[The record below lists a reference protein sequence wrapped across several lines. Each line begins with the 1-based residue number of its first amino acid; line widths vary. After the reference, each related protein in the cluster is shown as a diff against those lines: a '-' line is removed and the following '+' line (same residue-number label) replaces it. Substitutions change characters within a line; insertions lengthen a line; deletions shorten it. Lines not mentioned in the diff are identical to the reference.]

1 MDAERVRAFSVDEGD
16 GWEIKRRNME
26 TKEERMAKL
35 DAIQEKLKRVD
46 EMLLGLNG
54 IDEDAGDAVERYTEG
69 LAMAMALQD
78 DADYKDWRFHWKRRN
93 REGNVIIAQLSF

>member
-1 MDAERVRAFSVDEGD
+1 
-16 GWEIKRRNME
+16 ME

-78 DADYKDWRFHWKRRN
+78 EAKEELEDYIGLRR
-93 REGNVIIAQLSF
+93 

>member
-16 GWEIKRRNME
+16 SWEIKRRNME

-46 EMLLGLNG
+46 EMLLELNG

-78 DADYKDWRFHWKRRN
+78 EAKEELEDYIGLRR
-93 REGNVIIAQLSF
+93 

>member
-26 TKEERMAKL
+26 TKEERMARL
-35 DAIQEKLKRVD
+35 EAIQEKLKKVD

-54 IDEDAGDAVERYTEG
+54 IDEDADDAVERYAEG

-78 DADYKDWRFHWKRRN
+78 EAKEELERFIGLK
-93 REGNVIIAQLSF
+93 

>member
-54 IDEDAGDAVERYTEG
+54 INEDADDAVERYTEG

-78 DADYKDWRFHWKRRN
+78 EAKEELEDYIGLRR
-93 REGNVIIAQLSF
+93 

>member
-1 MDAERVRAFSVDEGD
+1 
-16 GWEIKRRNME
+16 
-26 TKEERMAKL
+26 MAKL

-54 IDEDAGDAVERYTEG
+54 IDEDAGDAVDRYAEG

-78 DADYKDWRFHWKRRN
+78 EAKEELEHYIGLRR
-93 REGNVIIAQLSF
+93 

>member
-1 MDAERVRAFSVDEGD
+1 
-16 GWEIKRRNME
+16 
-26 TKEERMAKL
+26 MAKL

-78 DADYKDWRFHWKRRN
+78 EAKEELEDYIGLRR
-93 REGNVIIAQLSF
+93 

>member
-46 EMLLGLNG
+46 EMLLELNG

-78 DADYKDWRFHWKRRN
+78 EAKEELERFIGLK
-93 REGNVIIAQLSF
+93 

>member
-1 MDAERVRAFSVDEGD
+1 
-16 GWEIKRRNME
+16 ME

-54 IDEDAGDAVERYTEG
+54 INEDADDAVERYTEG

-78 DADYKDWRFHWKRRN
+78 EAKEELEDYIGLRR
-93 REGNVIIAQLSF
+93 

>member
-1 MDAERVRAFSVDEGD
+1 
-16 GWEIKRRNME
+16 ME

-78 DADYKDWRFHWKRRN
+78 EAKEELEDYIGLRW
-93 REGNVIIAQLSF
+93 

>member
-1 MDAERVRAFSVDEGD
+1 
-16 GWEIKRRNME
+16 ME

-54 IDEDAGDAVERYTEG
+54 IDEDADDAVERYTKG
-69 LAMAMALQD
+69 LAIAMTLQEE
-78 DADYKDWRFHWKRRN
+78 AKEELERFIGLK
-93 REGNVIIAQLSF
+93 

>member
-1 MDAERVRAFSVDEGD
+1 
-16 GWEIKRRNME
+16 ME

-54 IDEDAGDAVERYTEG
+54 IDEDAGDAVDRYAEG

-78 DADYKDWRFHWKRRN
+78 EAKEELERFIGLK
-93 REGNVIIAQLSF
+93 

>member
-1 MDAERVRAFSVDEGD
+1 
-16 GWEIKRRNME
+16 
-26 TKEERMAKL
+26 MAKL

-54 IDEDAGDAVERYTEG
+54 INEDADDAVERYTEG

-78 DADYKDWRFHWKRRN
+78 EAKEELEDYIGLRR
-93 REGNVIIAQLSF
+93 